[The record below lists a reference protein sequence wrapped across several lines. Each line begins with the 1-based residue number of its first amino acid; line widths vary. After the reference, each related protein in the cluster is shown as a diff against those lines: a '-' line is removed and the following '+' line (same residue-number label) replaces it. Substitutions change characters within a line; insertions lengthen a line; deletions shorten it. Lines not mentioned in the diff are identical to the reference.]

1 MIPKILP
8 SAFADLTAGRDF
20 YDSQGIGIGTYFLE
34 TVFAEIESLRLYAG
48 IHEKKFGFHR
58 LLVSKFPYAVY
69 YKIEGEEAII
79 YRVLDCRSNPARHR
93 DALTEEIQ

>member
-1 MIPKILP
+1 MILEILP
-8 SAFADLTAGRDF
+8 SAFADLARGRDF
-20 YDSQGIGIGTYFLE
+20 YDSQGTGVGTYFLE

-48 IHEKKFGFHR
+48 IHEKKFGFNR

-69 YKIEGEEAII
+69 YKSEGDKAVI

-93 DALTEEIQ
+93 DALE

>member
-8 SAFADLTAGRDF
+8 SAFEDLETGRDF
-20 YDSQGIGIGTYFLE
+20 YDSQDVGVGTYFLE

-48 IHEKKFGFHR
+48 IHKKSFGFHR

-69 YKIEGEEAII
+69 YRIEKDEAVV
-79 YRVLDCRSNPARHR
+79 YRVLDCRSNPERCGQ
-93 DALTEEIQ
+93 ALK